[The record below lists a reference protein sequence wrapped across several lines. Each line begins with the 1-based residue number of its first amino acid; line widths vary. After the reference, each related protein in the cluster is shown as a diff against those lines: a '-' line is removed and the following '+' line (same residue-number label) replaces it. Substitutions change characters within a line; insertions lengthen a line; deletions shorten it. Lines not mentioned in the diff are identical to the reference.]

1 MRKKTQQTLN
11 LLRICVLKIEFDVV
25 TEAYSC
31 QPLHKSTQ
39 P

>member
-11 LLRICVLKIEFDVV
+11 LLRIKIEFDVV
-25 TEAYSC
+25 IDAYSC